1 MKIFPAVHYT
11 MGGLWVDYQRSAT
24 GGLEIGSPRNQQ
36 TSIPGVYARIVAGGD
51 HGFAFLP
58 GDVDLM
64 AGWLTEYLTY
74 QRPR

>member
-1 MKIFPAVHYT
+1 MWKAHSAVLV
-11 MGGLWVDYQRSAT
+11 MAAADDLEAASNAT
-24 GGLEIGSPRNQQ
+24 LLQ
-36 TSIPGVYARIVAGGD
+36 SIPGVYARIVAGGD